1 MSLGSGHGISWD
13 PRKWPVSHPVVL
25 LMGGALGALSMP
37 PFDLPFML
45 IPMMVLAVWVL
56 DQINALRQAWGQKIK
71 RCFVAGWFLGFGY
84 FTAGL
89 WWLAYAFLVEPD
101 QFALLI
107 PLGIFGLPAVLA
119 LFTALACVMSLF
131 FWSAHASR
139 ILTLAAVLGCSEWLR
154 GLVFTGLPWNSFG
167 LALAAIPAWAQT
179 ASLVGQPGLT
189 VLAVFCAAAPA
200 SLFDAPFKKQQAW
213 LLRKPVMTG
222 ALLLLCAMT
231 AGGLARLSLSPPAF
245 VDHVRLRVLQPNIA
259 QDAKFT
265 PAYRDEIMRAYLSMT
280 AQGLGPEKIGMRG
293 VTHVIWPESAFPFLV
308 ARDALALQQIAA
320 LLAPDAVLITGAVR
334 DDRLASPLAV
344 RRYYNSAM
352 VVTAKGEITATTDK
366 VHLVPFGEYLPFADL
381 LGRLGLRQFVPSP
394 GIFTAAETYQFLP
407 VPGLDKVQALI
418 CYEIIFPAAVTRA
431 DHRPSVFLNLTNDAW
446 FGVSPGPHQ
455 HFAQARLRAIEEGV
469 PLVRSANGGLS
480 AVVDPYGRIIAGLR
494 LGESGAFTSPLPKAI
509 TPPLFALGGHA
520 VPLFLMALLMWP
532 ACREK
537 WRTRHKAHAR
547 KPDMKKAD

>member
-1 MSLGSGHGISWD
+1 MSSVFGHGIKWD
-13 PRKWPVSHPVVL
+13 PRTWPVCHPVVL
-25 LMGGALGALSMP
+25 CVGGALGALSMP

-45 IPMMVLAVWVL
+45 IPMMVLSVWML
-56 DQINALRQAWGQKIK
+56 DQVNALKQSLWQKIK
-71 RCFVAGWFLGFGY
+71 RCFGAGWLLGFGY

-119 LFTALACVMSLF
+119 VFTGCACGIALL
-131 FWSAHASR
+131 FWSSHASR
-139 ILTLAAVLGCSEWLR
+139 ILTLAAVLGASEFLR
-154 GLVFTGLPWNSFG
+154 GIVLTGLPWNSFG
-167 LALAAIPAWAQT
+167 LALAAVPAWAQT
-179 ASLVGQPGLT
+179 AALLGQTGLT

-200 SLFDAPFKKQQAW
+200 TLFDAPLKKHRPWMARW
-213 LLRKPVMTG
+213 SVMLGAVGLLFVMT
-222 ALLLLCAMT
+222 L
-231 AGGLARLSLSPPAF
+231 GGLARLSFSPSVF

-265 PAYRDEIMRAYLSMT
+265 PAHRDEIMRAYLSMT
-280 AQGLGPEKIGMRG
+280 AQGLGPEKTGMRG

-352 VVTAKGEITATTDK
+352 VMTAKGEITATTDK
-366 VHLVPFGEYLPFADL
+366 VHLVPFGEYLPFSDL
-381 LGRLGLRQFVPSP
+381 LGRMGLRQFVPSP
-394 GIFTAAETYQFLP
+394 GIFTAAETYQFLA

-418 CYEIIFPAAVTRA
+418 CYESIFPAAVTRA
-431 DHRPSVFLNLTNDAW
+431 DHRPSVFINLTNDAW

-480 AVVDPYGRIIAGLR
+480 AVIDPYGRTIAGLP
-494 LGESGAFTSPLPKAI
+494 LGESGAFTSPLPQVI
-509 TPPLFALGGHA
+509 SPPLFARLGHA
-520 VPLFLMALLMWP
+520 LPLLLMVLCMLP
-532 ACREK
+532 AMRE
-537 WRTRHKAHAR
+537 RFRQ
-547 KPDMKKAD
+547 PI